1 MITATDKTATMI
13 AAQLTEP
20 TGVHMLDSGG
30 AYGRGWQQLAG
41 MTAENFAALPAVTV
55 DEYGGL
61 TVSLF
66 HVLAAHFEH
75 TYRAADLTAEFRAY
89 VAATPD
95 GDAYYN
101 SASSVEEW
109 LEGIGI
115 DHYTADNTYNYD
127 TYLDG
132 VVQYVAFFLAGDQYV
147 ALSTHNGADVR
158 GGYSDYV
165 IYRACEC
172 WLYAATTA
180 AFECRM
186 CNTYFDA
193 DTHEVRDS
201 DGCDYP
207 DGIGPRGE
215 CPKCRWPELTGGS
228 VGVCWE

>member
-1 MITATDKTATMI
+1 ML
-13 AAQLTEP
+13 AAQFTED
-20 TGVHMLDSGG
+20 TGRHMLDSGG
-30 AYGRGWQQLAG
+30 AYGRGFERRAG
-41 MTAENFAALPAVTV
+41 MTAEHFLAVPQVTIE
-55 DEYGGL
+55 DIGFHPYPS
-61 TVSLF
+61 VSTF
-66 HVLAAHFEH
+66 HLLLKHFEH
-75 TYRAADLTAEFRAY
+75 TRRAADLTAEFRAY

-101 SASSVEEW
+101 SADSVEEW
-109 LEGIGI
+109 LDALGVTDYRG
-115 DHYTADNTYNYD
+115 DNTYNYD

-132 VVQYVAFFLAGDQYV
+132 VVQYVAFILDGDHYV

-172 WLYAATTA
+172 WLYAATRA
-180 AFECRM
+180 AFHCRM

-201 DGCDYP
+201 DGTPYP

-228 VGVCWE
+228 VGVCFE